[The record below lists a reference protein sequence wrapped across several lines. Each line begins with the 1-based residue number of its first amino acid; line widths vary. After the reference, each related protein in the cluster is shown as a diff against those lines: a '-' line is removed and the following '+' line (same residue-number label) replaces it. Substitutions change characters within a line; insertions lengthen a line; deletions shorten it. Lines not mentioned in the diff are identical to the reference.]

1 MLNTSLALRYARAIY
16 KISQS
21 LGNTKKVCVD
31 LREISQSIDASGDLK
46 RVLYHPG
53 ITSGE
58 KKQVVSELFSKKS
71 ESVTLKF
78 IGYLIDKKRIFH
90 VASISACFSAMLDS
104 DENRVVAKVESLNP
118 LSGETLKKIKERLIK
133 GLEKDVV
140 ITANVNPSLMGGIR
154 LILGDRV
161 IDGSIAY
168 QLKRLSET
176 ITAF

>member
-16 KISQS
+16 KISQ
-21 LGNTKKVCVD
+21 LLEVTKKVRDD
-31 LREISQSIDASGDLK
+31 LQEISECIDSSADLK

-53 ITSGE
+53 ITPDE
-58 KKQVVSELFSKKS
+58 KKQVLSELFSKKC
-71 ESVTLKF
+71 EGVTLRF
-78 IGYLIDKKRIFH
+78 IGFLIDKKRIFYCS
-90 VASISACFSAMLDS
+90 VITQCYSALLDI
-104 DENRVVAKVESLNP
+104 DENRTMVTVESMRL
-118 LSGETLKKIKERLIK
+118 LSGETLKKIKESLVK
-133 GLEKDVV
+133 GLGKDVV
-140 ITANVNPSLMGGIR
+140 ITSIVNPSLMGGLR

>member
-16 KISQS
+16 QISR
-21 LGNTKKVCVD
+21 LLNVTHKVHDD
-31 LREISQSIDASGDLK
+31 LLNISECIDSSADLK

-53 ITSGE
+53 ITPDE
-58 KKQVVSELFSKKS
+58 KMQVVNELFSKTC
-71 ESVTLKF
+71 ESVTLRF
-78 IGYLIDKKRIFH
+78 IGYLIDKKRTFYIT
-90 VASISACFSAMLDS
+90 AIALCFSALLDS
-104 DENRVVAKVESLNP
+104 DENRVVVKVESYQQLT
-118 LSGETLKKIKERLIK
+118 GETLKKIKERLVK

-140 ITANVNPSLMGGIR
+140 ITSIVNPSLMGGLK

-168 QLKRLSET
+168 HLKRLSET

>member
-16 KISQS
+16 KIAQT
-21 LGNTKKVCVD
+21 LGTTKKVCAD
-31 LREISQSIDASGDLK
+31 LLEISQCIDTNRDLK

-53 ITSGE
+53 ITSDE
-58 KKQVVSELFSKKS
+58 KKRVLDDLFSKKC
-71 ESVTLKF
+71 ESTTLKF
-78 IGYLIDKKRIFH
+78 IGYLIDKKRTFH
-90 VASISACFSAMLDS
+90 ITAIAQCFSAMLDS
-104 DENRVVAKVESLNP
+104 DENRVVAKVESMSP
-118 LSGETLKKIKERLIK
+118 LSGETLKKIKERLVK
-133 GLEKDVV
+133 GLEKDII
-140 ITANVNPSLMGGIR
+140 ITSIVNPSLMGGMR